1 MPFVSYRTQCARRGP
16 LRPPGRRP
24 YPGGNHMEEMQ
35 KDEKTDRRECADYR
49 LASPAMAAEKYFVTV
64 DTVGNCS
71 IVQSL
76 PGTGMSAG
84 KKAIGNTDGY
94 ASMDDAKKYLD
105 EIRND
110 DAQCKGVVA
119 G

>member
-1 MPFVSYRTQCARRGP
+1 
-16 LRPPGRRP
+16 
-24 YPGGNHMEEMQ
+24 MEEMRSM
-35 KDEKTDRRECADYR
+35 KTPIVASV
-49 LASPAMAAEKYFVTV
+49 LTLGFASPALAAEKYFVTV

-71 IVQSL
+71 IIQSL

-94 ASMDDAKKYLD
+94 ASMEEAKKYLD

-110 DAQCKGVVA
+110 DARCNGVV
-119 G
+119 GG